1 MFDLSF
7 HFQSSIEEFRKLI
20 FDIVQDYHTETRL
33 PTHPPHLIATTWS
46 SLNMLIINTFSMS
59 CSEKVTNN
67 LVSWV
72 CSHFQRHNSSSTK
85 LQDFPTEYPLNHH
98 SPGPRWIDCVATES
112 FRRGWICLSVVLRQH
127 NIIYKTFYSGICLF
141 PSWSLTSWCM
151 LGLPYLEKI
160 KSWRQDNHVVQ
171 L

>member
-1 MFDLSF
+1 MMFDLSF

-20 FDIVQDYHTETRL
+20 FDIVQDYHTVTETRL

-59 CSEKVTNN
+59 CCKKMTNN

-72 CSHFQRHNSSSTK
+72 CSHFQRHNSTK

-112 FRRGWICLSVVLRQH
+112 FGVGGFVCLLSWD
-127 NIIYKTFYSGICLF
+127 NIILF
-141 PSWSLTSWCM
+141 TKRFTAEYAFFR
-151 LGLPYLEKI
+151 LGLWL
-160 KSWRQDNHVVQ
+160 
-171 L
+171 LGAC